1 MDLKKK
7 PLNLFTLWIESFK
20 LANSTFGALF
30 LLIFLFI
37 LFIAAALFVIIIVAT
52 KLVLP
57 GAMTGP
63 FLAGISSFAL
73 MLIASYIVYFIFPCT
88 LINMLAARA
97 NKVGT
102 ALPECFWKSL
112 LPSFYLLLASI
123 VIAVPTLII
132 KWLVSQAGMSS
143 LNLLLLAVL
152 VFGVYIPAAFTAPA
166 IALRGENPVSAIR
179 YSMELVFRRYFRT
192 AILLFSIWL
201 MPFVGLVVVLGGLI
215 VGIPLFF
222 ANSFD
227 ITNLSIGWYAVFL
240 AAALVY
246 AFFCYFAFTANTLLF
261 LNLDYGLNRDS
272 FELADEAQLEGRA
285 SSTALPITAGMPV
298 ERPKDDI
305 LNPNEL
311 VSMVTTVSSST
322 QDANL
327 KEHLDKVYSP
337 DNVKVQQ
344 YMHQEEDRMPTILF
358 DDDMAQEI
366 AKNQEMWAA
375 KKEKQTPPEDNGPEN
390 IKLSKR

>member
-1 MDLKKK
+1 MDFKKR
-7 PLNLFTLWIESFK
+7 PFNLFTLWIESFK
-20 LANSTFGALF
+20 LANKTFGALV

-37 LFIAAALFVIIIVAT
+37 LFIAAALTLIVIVTT

-63 FLAGISSFAL
+63 FLAGISTFAL
-73 MLIASYIVYFIFPCT
+73 MMIGAYVVYFIFPCT

-112 LPSFYLLLASI
+112 MPSFYLLLASI
-123 VIAVPTLII
+123 VIAIPTAGVN
-132 KWLVSQAGMSS
+132 WLVQQAGSSS
-143 LNLLLLAVL
+143 LSL
-152 VFGVYIPAAFTAPA
+152 VVTLGLIFGVYIPAAFTAPA
-166 IALRGENPVSAIR
+166 IALRSENPVSAIK
-179 YSMELVFRRYFRT
+179 YSMDLVFRRYFRT

-201 MPFVGLVVVLGGLI
+201 MPFVGFFAILGALI

-227 ITNLSIGWYAVFL
+227 ITNLSLGWYFVFL
-240 AAALVY
+240 VAALLY
-246 AFFCYFAFTANTLLF
+246 AFFVYFAFTANTLLF

-272 FELADEAQLEGRA
+272 FEFSDAEKLAGK
-285 SSTALPITAGMPV
+285 SSATALPITAGMPV

-311 VSMVTTVSSST
+311 VSMVTTVSSEAHDS
-322 QDANL
+322 NL
-327 KEHLDKVYSP
+327 NEHLNQVYSP
-337 DNVKVQQ
+337 DNEKVQQ

-358 DDDMAQEI
+358 DDDMAKEI
-366 AKNQEMWAA
+366 EKNQQMWTS